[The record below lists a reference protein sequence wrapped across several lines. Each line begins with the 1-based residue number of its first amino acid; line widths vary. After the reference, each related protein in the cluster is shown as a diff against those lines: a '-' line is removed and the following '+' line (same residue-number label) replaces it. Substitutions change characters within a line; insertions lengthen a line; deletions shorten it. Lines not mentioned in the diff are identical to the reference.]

1 MPKKIKTNHITAYTL
16 QFNPN
21 IKESWLPQL
30 NFCKRDLDT
39 IKSRDKLDD
48 NHINAA
54 MNILLKQYPT
64 LFIQSPSLI
73 QVEACVHVKQSKLY
87 RMARTTEYYYHP

>member
-48 NHINAA
+48 NHINVA

-73 QVEACVHVKQSKLY
+73 QMEACVHVKQSKLY
-87 RMARTTEYYYHP
+87 RMARTT